1 MKRLIDADE
10 LWDALNGVGGTGA
23 APDSWAD
30 GYDRGID
37 AALGFVETAPT
48 VDIDPESIRPHGRWI
63 NPYEQLPMAEE
74 VVLVIVS
81 GKPKRNITLDNA
93 YELASFSVDEGWILE
108 EWPEWEDP
116 DVKYWIPLPY
126 SPKEVV
132 YDD

>member
-1 MKRLIDADE
+1 MAKYIERDKVYELIGQT
-10 LWDALNGVGGTGA
+10 GVA
-23 APDSWAD
+23 RVHVSD
-30 GYDRGID
+30 ID
-37 AALGFVETAPT
+37 TLPT

-116 DVKYWIPLPY
+116 DVKYWIPLPEP
-126 SPKEVV
+126 PKEVIC
-132 YDD
+132 DE

>member
-1 MKRLIDADE
+1 MRLIDADE

-23 APDSWAD
+23 EPDSWAD

-37 AALGFVETAPT
+37 VALGFVETAPT

-81 GKPKRNITLDNA
+81 GKPKRNITIDNA

-108 EWPEWEDP
+108 EWPEWEGP
-116 DVKYWIPLPY
+116 EVKYWAELPEP
-126 SPKEVV
+126 PKEVIC
-132 YDD
+132 DE

>member
-1 MKRLIDADE
+1 MAKYIERDKVYELIGKT
-10 LWDALNGVGGTGA
+10 GVA
-23 APDSWAD
+23 RVHVSD
-30 GYDRGID
+30 ID
-37 AALGFVETAPT
+37 TLPT

-116 DVKYWIPLPY
+116 DVKYWTPLPY